1 MLLLFPACSWQGGE
15 LRRAPCTNHVRQ
27 SRNVTSVPCAER
39 VQRKRVSSPGEAPPA
54 HEQAKVRHRKRPPLA
69 GQLQKWEI
77 EWQDLTV

>member
-39 VQRKRVSSPGEAPPA
+39 VQSVCRGSGLVPRGRLLLHMSRRKCGIEKDHPWLVSYRSG
-54 HEQAKVRHRKRPPLA
+54 R
-69 GQLQKWEI
+69 
-77 EWQDLTV
+77 